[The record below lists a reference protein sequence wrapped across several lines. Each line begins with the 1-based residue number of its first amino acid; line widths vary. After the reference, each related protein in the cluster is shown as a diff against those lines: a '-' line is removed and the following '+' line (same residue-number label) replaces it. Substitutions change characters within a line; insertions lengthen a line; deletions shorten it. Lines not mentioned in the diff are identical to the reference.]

1 MPEGDHAQEAGRPLY
16 HRVLLKLSG
25 DAFAPIDTGY
35 GISTT
40 STGLLARELADV
52 VDLGVQ
58 CAVVVGGG
66 NIFRGRQAPGIDR
79 SRADYMGMLATV
91 MNALALQDA
100 LEKIHVPT
108 RVQTAIHMAQI
119 AEPYIPLRA
128 IRHLEKGRVVVFA
141 AGIGAPYFST
151 DTTAAQR
158 ALEIGAQAILKGT
171 KVDGIYTA
179 DPHVDPDGAAVRD
192 DRVPRRAPRGVP
204 GHGRHGDQPLH
215 GERPADHRVRLRVR
229 GEHQPGRVGRT
240 DRHLGPRGRPMTVD
254 SALKAAVEKMDKA
267 ISVLKDELAGVRTG
281 RATPALLQRVVVDYY
296 GTPVPIQ
303 QLASFSVPEPRTLM
317 ISPFDRNA
325 IAAMEKSIMSS
336 DLGITPSNDGTVI
349 RLSFP
354 PLTEE
359 RRKELIK
366 LVHHR
371 GEEGRVAVRNIRRHS
386 KEELEKL
393 EREGGISEDDLVR
406 SEKELQKLT
415 DKHISDIDDVV
426 AHKDAELKEI

>member
-1 MPEGDHAQEAGRPLY
+1 
-16 HRVLLKLSG
+16 
-25 DAFAPIDTGY
+25 
-35 GISTT
+35 
-40 STGLLARELADV
+40 
-52 VDLGVQ
+52 
-58 CAVVVGGG
+58 
-66 NIFRGRQAPGIDR
+66 
-79 SRADYMGMLATV
+79 
-91 MNALALQDA
+91 
-100 LEKIHVPT
+100 
-108 RVQTAIHMAQI
+108 
-119 AEPYIPLRA
+119 
-128 IRHLEKGRVVVFA
+128 
-141 AGIGAPYFST
+141 
-151 DTTAAQR
+151 
-158 ALEIGAQAILKGT
+158 
-171 KVDGIYTA
+171 
-179 DPHVDPDGAAVRD
+179 
-192 DRVPRRAPRGVP
+192 
-204 GHGRHGDQPLH
+204 
-215 GERPADHRVRLRVR
+215 
-229 GEHQPGRVGRT
+229 
-240 DRHLGPRGRPMTVD
+240 MTVD

>member
-1 MPEGDHAQEAGRPLY
+1 
-16 HRVLLKLSG
+16 
-25 DAFAPIDTGY
+25 
-35 GISTT
+35 
-40 STGLLARELADV
+40 
-52 VDLGVQ
+52 
-58 CAVVVGGG
+58 
-66 NIFRGRQAPGIDR
+66 
-79 SRADYMGMLATV
+79 
-91 MNALALQDA
+91 
-100 LEKIHVPT
+100 
-108 RVQTAIHMAQI
+108 
-119 AEPYIPLRA
+119 
-128 IRHLEKGRVVVFA
+128 
-141 AGIGAPYFST
+141 
-151 DTTAAQR
+151 
-158 ALEIGAQAILKGT
+158 
-171 KVDGIYTA
+171 
-179 DPHVDPDGAAVRD
+179 
-192 DRVPRRAPRGVP
+192 
-204 GHGRHGDQPLH
+204 
-215 GERPADHRVRLRVR
+215 
-229 GEHQPGRVGRT
+229 
-240 DRHLGPRGRPMTVD
+240 MTVD
-254 SALKAAVEKMDKA
+254 SALKAATEKMDKA
-267 ISVLKDELAGVRTG
+267 IAVLKDELSGVRTG

-303 QLASFSVPEPRTLM
+303 QLASFSVPEPRTLV

-325 IAAMEKSIMSS
+325 IASMEKAIMSS

-415 DKHISDIDDVV
+415 DKHISDIDEVV

>member
-1 MPEGDHAQEAGRPLY
+1 
-16 HRVLLKLSG
+16 
-25 DAFAPIDTGY
+25 
-35 GISTT
+35 
-40 STGLLARELADV
+40 
-52 VDLGVQ
+52 
-58 CAVVVGGG
+58 
-66 NIFRGRQAPGIDR
+66 
-79 SRADYMGMLATV
+79 
-91 MNALALQDA
+91 
-100 LEKIHVPT
+100 
-108 RVQTAIHMAQI
+108 
-119 AEPYIPLRA
+119 
-128 IRHLEKGRVVVFA
+128 
-141 AGIGAPYFST
+141 
-151 DTTAAQR
+151 
-158 ALEIGAQAILKGT
+158 
-171 KVDGIYTA
+171 
-179 DPHVDPDGAAVRD
+179 
-192 DRVPRRAPRGVP
+192 
-204 GHGRHGDQPLH
+204 
-215 GERPADHRVRLRVR
+215 
-229 GEHQPGRVGRT
+229 
-240 DRHLGPRGRPMTVD
+240 MTVD

-281 RATPALLQRVVVDYY
+281 RATPALLQRVIVDYY

-415 DKHISDIDDVV
+415 DKHISDIDEVV